1 MTYMQS
7 RLEEN
12 VNAATHGL
20 MAVIVVLAMPFAVL
34 GAWQSVPAASR
45 TAAFSVA
52 VFCLSMILMFGS
64 STIYHYLPATSRRKQ
79 IFHRMDHISIYFAIA
94 GTCTPI
100 ALIAIGGSAG
110 RSLLILEWSLVLA
123 GIIFKVFLFQK
134 SRLTEIISTA
144 VYLMMGWAVVI
155 WFPSFVAN
163 ARPGCVILIVAG
175 GICYTVGVVFF
186 ALNKKYAHN
195 IWHIFV
201 NAGAACH
208 FLAIILFAG

>member
-20 MAVIVVLAMPFAVL
+20 MAVFVALAMPFAVL
-34 GAWQSVPAASR
+34 GAWQTVPAASR
-45 TAAFSVA
+45 TAAISVA
-52 VFCLSMILMFGS
+52 VFCLSMILMFGT
-64 STIYHYLPATSRRKQ
+64 STVYHFLPASSRSKE
-79 IFHRMDHISIYFAIA
+79 IFHRLDHISIYFAIA
-94 GTCTPI
+94 GTYTPI
-100 ALIAIGGSAG
+100 ALIVIGGPAG
-110 RSLLILEWSLVLA
+110 RSLLIMEWSLVLS
-123 GIIFKVFLFQK
+123 GIIFKAFAFRK
-134 SRLTEIISTA
+134 NRLTEIVSTA

-155 WFPSFVAN
+155 WFPAFIAN
-163 ARPGCVILIVAG
+163 ARPGCVNLIVAG
-175 GICYTVGVVFF
+175 GICYTAGVVFF
-186 ALNKKYAHN
+186 ALNRKYAHN